1 MPELWTLGDLGMIH
15 YNVWFNLRD
24 GVHETEGL
32 AIVRAFLYE
41 LCDAGSIAGFCLLRN
56 ASVGAKTKLPR
67 FQALIEFHDDAQF
80 QAAFRDQAA
89 RGIHAGLHGRM
100 IPIVSDFRAELF
112 EQIAVSAE
120 SVVTEPSL
128 KYACEI

>member
-1 MPELWTLGDLGMIH
+1 MIH

-24 GVHETEGL
+24 GVNEAVGLNIVHE
-32 AIVRAFLYE
+32 FLRE
-41 LCDAGSIAGFCLLRN
+41 LREAGSIVGFRLLRN
-56 ASVGAKTKLPR
+56 AGARTKTKMPHY
-67 FQALIEFHDDAQF
+67 QALIEFCDDAQF

-89 RGIHAGLHGRM
+89 RGIHAGMHGRM

-112 EQIAVSAE
+112 EQVAAPAQST
-120 SVVTEPSL
+120 VTEPSL